1 MRCCC
6 SVCSRAI
13 ERNFSLRF
21 KGNGKKYGHVKQRH
35 REGTPCSNIRHR
47 VGGTKGPTNICLT
60 IKYAKLIYFDPIR
73 HTLNH
78 FKCQTMW
85 QTAARLWFN
94 LIQDLLPPRMNAIIR
109 VHKFCS
115 PFATDLKLLRSL
127 AILSYYP
134 LSSWRI
140 AQSIRYWNCS
150 TIVVAFFFWS
160 LTILH
165 LLKQIWTWTL
175 SGTNLTRTEEW

>member
-60 IKYAKLIYFDPIR
+60 IKYAKLIYFDPILTYSKSFQMSNDVTNR
-73 HTLNH
+73 CKIMVQSYTG
-78 FKCQTMW
+78 
-85 QTAARLWFN
+85 
-94 LIQDLLPPRMNAIIR
+94 
-109 VHKFCS
+109 
-115 PFATDLKLLRSL
+115 FA
-127 AILSYYP
+127 
-134 LSSWRI
+134 
-140 AQSIRYWNCS
+140 S
-150 TIVVAFFFWS
+150 TPDEC
-160 LTILH
+160 
-165 LLKQIWTWTL
+165 
-175 SGTNLTRTEEW
+175 NYTRT

>member
-1 MRCCC
+1 MQNWYI
-6 SVCSRAI
+6 SIQSW
-13 ERNFSLRF
+13 
-21 KGNGKKYGHVKQRH
+21 
-35 REGTPCSNIRHR
+35 
-47 VGGTKGPTNICLT
+47 
-60 IKYAKLIYFDPIR
+60 

-109 VHKFCS
+109 VHKFCT

-150 TIVVAFFFWS
+150 TIVVAFFFFGHS
-160 LTILH
+160 LFSICWNKFEPEHWVERTWREQKNGSSLPLIAAYLTYVDIFDQIYLYIPRSTASYNILAGYQHH
-165 LLKQIWTWTL
+165 LLYPFL
-175 SGTNLTRTEEW
+175 P